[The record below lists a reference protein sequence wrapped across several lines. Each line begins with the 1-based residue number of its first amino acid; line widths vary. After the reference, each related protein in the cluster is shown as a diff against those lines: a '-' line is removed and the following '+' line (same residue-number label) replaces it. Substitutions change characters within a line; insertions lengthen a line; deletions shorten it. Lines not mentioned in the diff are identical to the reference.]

1 MRVYL
6 DNAAT
11 TNVSK
16 EVMEAMLPYFTK
28 EYGNPSSLH
37 DLGIANRRAINSAK
51 IKIARLLNCERSE
64 IYFTSCGTESINFA
78 IKGLAFKNKTKGEI
92 ITTRIE
98 HHATVNTCLFLEEL
112 GYIINYVNV
121 DNQGFID
128 LEHLR
133 SLITDNT
140 LVVSIIMANNEVGT
154 IQNIEEISKIC
165 EEGSTYLHLDAVQAA
180 THIPLDLEKM
190 NIDLMSIS
198 AHKFHGPKGIGVLYI
213 KKGTNIEN
221 LIHGGQQELKLRSGT
236 ENVPFM
242 VGFAKALDIGI
253 KEIDEYK
260 DRVDNYAKL
269 FLEKLDKANV
279 DYILNGPAIGENRLP
294 GNINISIKDMDGTV
308 LAFLLNRRGVFVS
321 TGSACDS
328 ESIKPSHVITEL
340 NVPGDYI
347 NGTLRIT
354 IGSETTLEMVK
365 YAAFSL
371 TEILRSEV

>member
-11 TNVSK
+11 TNVSDV
-16 EVMEAMLPYFTK
+16 VMEAMLPYFTK

-37 DLGIANRRAINSAK
+37 DLGINNRRTINTTK
-51 IKIARLLNCERSE
+51 NKIAKLLNCERSE
-64 IYFTSCGTESINFA
+64 IYYTSCGTESINWA
-78 IKGLAFKNKTKGEI
+78 IKGLAFKNKTKSEI

-98 HHATVNTCLFLEEL
+98 HHATLNTCLFLEEL
-112 GYIINYVNV
+112 GYTINYVDV
-121 DNQGFID
+121 DGQGFIN

-133 SLITDNT
+133 TLITDNT

-165 EEGSTYLHLDAVQAA
+165 EEGSTYLHIDAVQAA
-180 THIPLDLEKM
+180 THIQLDLEELKV
-190 NIDLMSIS
+190 DLMSIS

-213 KKGTNIEN
+213 KKGTHIEN

-242 VGFAKALDIGI
+242 VGFAKALEVGV
-253 KEIDEYK
+253 KEINAYK
-260 DRVDNYAKL
+260 DRVDSYAKL
-269 FLEKLDKANV
+269 FLEKLDEANI
-279 DYILNGPAIGENRLP
+279 DYILNGPPIGENRLP

-308 LAFLLNRRGVFVS
+308 LAYLLNRRGVFVS

-328 ESIKPSHVITEL
+328 QSIKPSHVISEL
-340 NVPGDYI
+340 NIPQDYI
-347 NGTLRIT
+347 KGTLRIT
-354 IGSETTLEMVK
+354 IGNETTREMIK

-371 TEILRSEV
+371 TEILRTEC